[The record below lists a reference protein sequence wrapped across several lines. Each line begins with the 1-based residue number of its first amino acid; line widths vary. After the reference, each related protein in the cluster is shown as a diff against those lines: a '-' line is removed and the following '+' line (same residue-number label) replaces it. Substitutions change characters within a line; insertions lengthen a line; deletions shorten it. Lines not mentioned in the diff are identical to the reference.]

1 MSTTVNPKG
10 IDEETNPKTQA
21 RNKKPKMCKVRA
33 KSIGFYGNAIIA
45 AGKEFMIDSKFAN
58 ATWVEKI

>member
-1 MSTTVNPKG
+1 MTS
-10 IDEETNPKTQA
+10 
-21 RNKKPKMCKVRA
+21 KKQQKLKMFKDDFQVKSEFPDMCKVRA
-33 KSIGFYGNAIIA
+33 KSTGFYGNVIIE